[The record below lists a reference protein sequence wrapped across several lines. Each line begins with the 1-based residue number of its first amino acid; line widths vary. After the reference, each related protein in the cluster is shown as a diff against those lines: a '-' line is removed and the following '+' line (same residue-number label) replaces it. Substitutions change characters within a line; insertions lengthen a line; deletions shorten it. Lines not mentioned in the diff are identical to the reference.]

1 MGGGGPL
8 GGGTFLERKVFL
20 GERKVTFGRIAAC
33 YPGAQDVDVCV
44 YNVHHVCAC
53 VCVVEG
59 GGGGIILEVLW
70 LVKQHSVRW
79 GLTDK

>member
-1 MGGGGPL
+1 MGKHGLSQGVGGGGA
-8 GGGTFLERKVFL
+8 FLERKFFL

-53 VCVVEG
+53 VCVEEG
-59 GGGGIILEVLW
+59 GGGVSYL
-70 LVKQHSVRW
+70 KCC
-79 GLTDK
+79 GLSNSTP